1 MASLT
6 HDDIRTVLGSASDA
20 LAAEILASGATRE
33 ELAEA
38 QAWIIND
45 EALVNAGRRL
55 PSGRVARLV
64 EILQAAE
71 EESPADA
78 PE

>member
-6 HDDIRTVLGSASDA
+6 RDDIRAVLGSASDA
-20 LAAEILASGATRE
+20 LAAEILASGASKE
-33 ELAEA
+33 ELTEA
-38 QAWIIND
+38 YAWIMND

-55 PSGRVARLV
+55 PSGRVGRLV
-64 EILQAAE
+64 EILQAVE